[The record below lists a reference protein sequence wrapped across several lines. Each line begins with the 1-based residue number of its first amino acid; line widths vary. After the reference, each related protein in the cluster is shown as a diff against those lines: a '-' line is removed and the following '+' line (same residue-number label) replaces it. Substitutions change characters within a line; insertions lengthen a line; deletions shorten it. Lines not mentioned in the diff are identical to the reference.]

1 MPDERALRAAKAHT
15 GACVQ
20 SFAFRCP
27 TLNLP
32 YELRIGLRYTRA
44 GRRARRRNGFISF
57 ISGISMAGIALGVMA
72 LIVVLSVMNGFVSQV
87 RDRMLSVVSHIEV
100 FSLDGPIDWKEV
112 EARARRNREVVGTAP
127 YVAAQALVTRGD
139 AVRGVL
145 VRGVDPAAEP
155 GVSDLATQVRGE
167 PLTALRDG
175 EFGIVLGG
183 ELARALGVA
192 LGEKVTLVAPQG
204 QVTPAGV
211 VPRLKQFTVI
221 GTFDSGHFE
230 YDSAMALLHIGD
242 AARLFRVDGPTGVRV
257 KIADMQRAPEVAE
270 QLAKSLPPNLLVRD
284 WTRQNR
290 SWFAAVQ
297 VEKRMMFIILALIV
311 AVAAFNLVST
321 LVMTVTEKQPD
332 IAILRTLGA
341 TPRSVMAVFIVQG
354 ALIGVFGTLLG
365 VAGGL
370 FLANNL
376 DSIFPTIERIAG
388 FPLIPKDIYFI
399 SSLPSDPRASDVVPI
414 AVISILL
421 SLVATL
427 YPSWR
432 ASRVR
437 PAEALRYD

>member
-1 MPDERALRAAKAHT
+1 
-15 GACVQ
+15 
-20 SFAFRCP
+20 
-27 TLNLP
+27 
-32 YELRIGLRYTRA
+32 LRYTRA

-100 FSLDGPIDWKEV
+100 FSINGPIDWKEV
-112 EARARRNREVVGTAP
+112 ETRARRNPEVVGAAP
-127 YVAAQALVTRGD
+127 YIAAQALLTRGD
-139 AVRGVL
+139 SVRGVL

-155 GVSDLATQVRGE
+155 NVSDVTMQVRGE
-167 PLTALRDG
+167 PLTALKEG

-192 LGEKVTLVAPQG
+192 LGEKITLIAPQG
-204 QVTPAGV
+204 QITPAGV
-211 VPRLKQFTVI
+211 VPRLKQFTVT

-230 YDSAMALLHIGD
+230 YDSALAFLHIGD
-242 AARLFRVDGPTGVRV
+242 AQRLFRVDGPTGVRL

-270 QLAKSLPPNLLVRD
+270 QLATTLPAQLLVRD

-354 ALIGVFGTLLG
+354 ALIGVIGTVLG
-365 VAGGL
+365 ILGGL

-376 DSIFPTIERIAG
+376 DTIFPTIERIAG

-399 SSLPSDPRASDVVPI
+399 SSLPSDPRVSDIVPI
-414 AVISILL
+414 ALISIVM

-432 ASRVR
+432 AARVR